1 MACRHRGR
9 LLRVFRRRAAVLD
22 MGVHDTTVTEQ
33 SLQKLR
39 YIDTLK
45 TVIVPKG
52 IDVEK
57 LKNDMRR
64 VDIDVIPRVRP

>member
-1 MACRHRGR
+1 
-9 LLRVFRRRAAVLD
+9 